1 MVRRS
6 GVERGL
12 TRQDFLRVGMG
23 TGAALLLAGCGVQ
36 GGTGGGGGGG
46 GADYPTRPVELIV
59 PFAPG
64 GSTDL
69 IARAVAREIEEP
81 LGQTMVAVNREGAG
95 GAVGTKEVAEGAAD
109 GYRLT
114 FSPTSLFTIAPIF
127 LGPEDTVPLDE
138 LKIVTGLTQENI
150 VLLANANGPYQTLDD
165 VLALADSGE
174 EISFGHSGRGIGTFL
189 AQTLFYAQA
198 GIKATDVP
206 FDGGGPSVTALLGQ
220 QVDMGASQIAESAE
234 QVAAG
239 DLIQLGIFSA
249 ERSEFLPDVPTM
261 KEQGFDLQV
270 DQVRF
275 IAGPKDLPD
284 DITTKLADAFKEATQ
299 AESYGQ
305 FLEENFIGRFEKSG
319 DEVRQKIETDLERYR
334 SKVEELGIETGGG
347 A

>member
-1 MVRRS
+1 MVR
-6 GVERGL
+6 GLGAGRGL
-12 TRQDFLRVGMG
+12 TRRDFLRVGMG
-23 TGAALLLAGCGVQ
+23 AGAGLFIAGCGVQ

-46 GADYPTRPVELIV
+46 GADYPNRPVELIV

-69 IARAVAREIEEP
+69 IARAIARDIEEP

-95 GAVGTKEVAEGAAD
+95 GAVGTKEVAGGAPD

-127 LGPEDTVPLDE
+127 LGAEDTVPLDD

-150 VLLANANGPYQTLDD
+150 VLLANADGPYKTLED
-165 VLALADSGE
+165 VLALKDSGE

-198 GIKATDVP
+198 GINATDVP
-206 FDGGGPSVTALLGQ
+206 FDGGGPSVTALLGK

-249 ERSEFLPDVPTM
+249 ERSEFLPDIPTM
-261 KEQGFDLQV
+261 KEQGFDLEV

-284 DITTKLADAFKEATQ
+284 DVATKLADAFKQAAQSEA
-299 AESYGQ
+299 YGK

-334 SKVEELGIETGGG
+334 TKVEELGIEAGGG
-347 A
+347 S